1 MARKN
6 EQRTRFVVGIFV
18 IVLSV
23 LLFISLFII
32 GQSEGTWESKA
43 DVHSDFR
50 TTSGLRKG
58 SSVLLA
64 GVEVGKVR
72 SIDFVVREYACDP
85 LTEDL
90 GRHGAGRTDDCDE
103 FLFCAPEGLCA
114 DLEEYAAKGMHSP
127 CLSSEDCG
135 VDEVCVT
142 RDFRRRTSRSNW
154 NGPDGVCARYH
165 SSHRRVQVTMKI
177 FENKLDLIRKDS
189 RATIGSAGVLGD
201 ALVNVT
207 AGMLEPVGAGGR
219 IQSTPSLYEDIEL
232 FRERFEGL
240 TEKVDTALSGISA
253 LFSELN
259 DERTIGAVKGTL
271 TNLEEITRQ
280 IAEGEGLIGAL
291 LNDPAFK
298 EDVGLSLRKVR
309 EVAVGVETF
318 VQRANGTLKKVDEN
332 VQPLID
338 DARKTAANIS
348 KLLED
353 LKDPANKS
361 VAHKLLYDRDGKMVK
376 DLENILADVEKVAS
390 NVEKITSKID
400 SGKGTIGKLVNESKP
415 HDDLVKLLQNI
426 ERNKTLKALVRIGM
440 EADDAV
446 RDPASPKQ

>member
-1 MARKN
+1 M
-6 EQRTRFVVGIFV
+6 
-18 IVLSV
+18 SV
-23 LLFISLFII
+23 
-32 GQSEGTWESKA
+32 
-43 DVHSDFR
+43 
-50 TTSGLRKG
+50 
-58 SSVLLA
+58 
-64 GVEVGKVR
+64 
-72 SIDFVVREYACDP
+72 
-85 LTEDL
+85 
-90 GRHGAGRTDDCDE
+90 
-103 FLFCAPEGLCA
+103 
-114 DLEEYAAKGMHSP
+114 
-127 CLSSEDCG
+127 
-135 VDEVCVT
+135 
-142 RDFRRRTSRSNW
+142 
-154 NGPDGVCARYH
+154 
-165 SSHRRVQVTMKI
+165 
-177 FENKLDLIRKDS
+177 FENKLDLIRSDS

-207 AGMLEPVGAGGR
+207 PGMREPVGDGGR
-219 IQSTPSLYEDIEL
+219 IQSTPSLLEDIEL

-240 TEKVDTALSGISA
+240 TEKVDSALSGISA

-298 EDVGLSLRKVR
+298 EDVGISLRKVR
-309 EVAVGVETF
+309 EVAVGVESF

-332 VQPLID
+332 VQPLVD

-361 VAHKLLYDRDGKMVK
+361 LVSKLLYDKDGKMVEDIEK
-376 DLENILADVEKVAS
+376 ILADVEKVAD
-390 NVEKITSKID
+390 NAAKITAKID

-426 ERNKTLKALVRIGM
+426 ERNKTLKALVRLGM
-440 EADDAV
+440 EADDAA
-446 RDPASPKQ
+446 RDPAKP